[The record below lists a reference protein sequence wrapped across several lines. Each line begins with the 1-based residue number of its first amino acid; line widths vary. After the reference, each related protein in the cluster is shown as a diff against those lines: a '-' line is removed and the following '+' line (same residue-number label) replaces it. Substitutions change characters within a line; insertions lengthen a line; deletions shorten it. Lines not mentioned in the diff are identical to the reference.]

1 VRDGLFGD
9 SIQFLISGGS
19 HISAETLAFFNGIG
33 YHLAN
38 GYGMTE
44 LGITSVEFSDKRKIL
59 NTASIGAPFHTTEYR
74 VSGDGEL
81 LVKSKTRAA
90 RITQGDTT
98 IETDFDAWFATGDL
112 AEEKGGRYFI
122 KGRRDDLLIGPDGEN
137 INPVLA
143 ESGIAVKGVEQVC
156 LFKAITGE
164 ITLLASL
171 RSGYSAEGLRAIHA
185 ELTGALSAVKLERAV
200 NRVLMT
206 YEPLLRGG
214 EIKLSRSR
222 IAKAVA
228 SGEIVTFDASGI
240 DRRVEERLSGLE
252 AEVRACFAA
261 ALDRPANEIPADAHF
276 FNELG
281 GTSLEYF
288 ALQSEI
294 KTRFGIEELYA
305 DGTPLFTVKDFTAY
319 IRNH

>member
-1 VRDGLFGD
+1 
-9 SIQFLISGGS
+9 
-19 HISAETLAFFNGIG
+19 
-33 YHLAN
+33 
-38 GYGMTE
+38 M
-44 LGITSVEFSDKRKIL
+44 
-59 NTASIGAPFHTTEYR
+59 
-74 VSGDGEL
+74 
-81 LVKSKTRAA
+81 
-90 RITQGDTT
+90 
-98 IETDFDAWFATGDL
+98 
-112 AEEKGGRYFI
+112 
-122 KGRRDDLLIGPDGEN
+122 
-137 INPVLA
+137 
-143 ESGIAVKGVEQVC
+143 EQVC

-171 RSGYSAEGLRAIHA
+171 RGGYSAEGLRAVHT
-185 ELTGALSAVKLERAV
+185 ELTEALSAVKLERAV

-214 EIKLSRSR
+214 EIKLSRFR
-222 IAKAVA
+222 IAKAVV

-261 ALDRPANEIPADAHF
+261 ALERSANEIPVDAHF
-276 FNELG
+276 FHELG